1 MRVIDL
7 TGKRFGRLTVVGRSQ
22 NDLAYGSKWMC
33 KCDCGNTIVVLSN
46 NLRRGNT
53 QSCGCLRQELRLKH
67 GKWGSKVYKAWD
79 NMRERCV
86 SSAPR
91 YEKYYGSRGITVCD
105 EWMRSFDAFY
115 EYVSKLP
122 HFGEKGRTLDR
133 INNDGNYEPGNVR
146 WATNSEQMK
155 NRRKRVL

>member
-1 MRVIDL
+1 MNLIDL
-7 TGKRFGRLTVVGRSQ
+7 TGKRFGKLTVIERTQ
-22 NDLAYGSKWMC
+22 NDLSYGSKWLC
-33 KCDCGNTIVVLSN
+33 RCDCGNTVVVLSN

-53 QSCGCLRQELRLKH
+53 RSCGCLKLDLQTKH

-91 YEKYYGSRGITVCD
+91 YEKYYGARGISVCD
-105 EWMRSFDAFY
+105 EWMESFDAFY
-115 EYVSKLP
+115 EYVSALP
-122 HFGEKGRTLDR
+122 HFGENGRSLDR

-146 WATNSEQMK
+146 WATASEQMR
-155 NRRKRVL
+155 NRRKHVL